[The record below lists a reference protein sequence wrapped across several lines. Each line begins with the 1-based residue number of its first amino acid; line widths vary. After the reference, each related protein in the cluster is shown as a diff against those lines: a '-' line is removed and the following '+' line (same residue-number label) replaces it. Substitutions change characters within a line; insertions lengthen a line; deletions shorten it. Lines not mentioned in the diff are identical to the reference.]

1 MVSSTDNTLI
11 NDTPDGENLSKR
23 ATEIADEIRRL
34 ERELRQEI
42 QRIRIDSF
50 EIREKTI
57 QFKEEVLLHHSKQ
70 VLSLFTYIRRAK
82 LKHIISLPIIWL
94 CLLPAVLMDVVVCFY
109 QFTCF
114 PLYGIPKVRRADHVI
129 FDRRHLRYL
138 NVIEKLNC
146 LYCSY
151 FNGVVSFAS
160 EVGAR
165 TEQYWCPIKHA
176 AQLKS
181 IHSRYHTFVDF
192 GDSDQYRAKLP
203 DIRKDFSDI
212 KD

>member
-1 MVSSTDNTLI
+1 M
-11 NDTPDGENLSKR
+11 SKR
-23 ATEIADEIRRL
+23 ATKIVDEIRRL

-42 QRIRIDSF
+42 QRIRIDTF

-57 QFKEEVLLHHSKQ
+57 HFKDEVLIRHRTQ
-70 VLSLFTYIRRAK
+70 VLGLLKYLRHAK
-82 LKHIISLPIIWL
+82 IKHIISLPIIWL
-94 CLLPAVLMDVVVCFY
+94 CLVPTVLMDLVVCFY
-109 QFTCF
+109 QFTSF
-114 PLYGIPKVRRADHVI
+114 PLYGIPKVKRADHVI

-151 FNGVVSFAS
+151 FNGVISFVR

-192 GDSDQYRAKLP
+192 GDSDQYRSKLP

>member
-1 MVSSTDNTLI
+1 L
-11 NDTPDGENLSKR
+11 DGDHLSKR
-23 ATEIADEIRRL
+23 ATEIAEEIRRL
-34 ERELRQEI
+34 ERELRLEI
-42 QRIRIDSF
+42 QRIRIDTF
-50 EIREKTI
+50 EIREQAI
-57 QFKEEVLLHHSKQ
+57 HFKEAVLSRHRAQ
-70 VLSLFTYIRRAK
+70 VLSLFTYLRHAK
-82 LKHIISLPIIWL
+82 FKHIISLPIIWL
-94 CLLPAVLMDVVVCFY
+94 CLLPAVLMDLVVCLY

-114 PLYGIPKVRRADHVI
+114 PLYGIPKVRRADHII

-151 FNGVVSFAS
+151 FNGVVSFAR

-192 GDSDQYRAKLP
+192 GDSDEYRAKLP
-203 DIRKDFSDI
+203 YIRKDFSDI

>member
-1 MVSSTDNTLI
+1 
-11 NDTPDGENLSKR
+11 LSKR
-23 ATEIADEIRRL
+23 ATQIADEIRTL
-34 ERELRQEI
+34 EKELRQEI

-57 QFKEEVLLHHSKQ
+57 HFRDEVLSRHRTQIVGL
-70 VLSLFTYIRRAK
+70 LTYIRRAK
-82 LKHIISLPIIWL
+82 LKHILCLPIIWL
-94 CLLPAVLMDVVVCFY
+94 CLLPALVMDVVVSLY
-109 QFTCF
+109 QAVCF
-114 PLYGIPKVRRADHVI
+114 PLFGIPKVKRGEHVI

-151 FNGVVSFAS
+151 FNGVVSFAT

-176 AQLKS
+176 AQLKT

-192 GDSDQYRAKLP
+192 GDSDEFRKKLP
-203 DIRKDFSDI
+203 DIRKNFSDI